1 MYLKAEEAEREMEAA
16 AKLNPGPWVE
26 HVRSAAAA
34 GQKIAAV
41 CGLNEEKAYSVI
53 LTHDIGRR
61 FGRMGMRHVYLGWQY
76 MTELGA
82 DENAQ
87 ICLSHS
93 FPDKDMENGFGDW
106 QEAEEKQET
115 RQRVMA
121 MQYDDYD
128 YLGQLCDCIALP
140 TGVVLLEKRMVD
152 VMLRHGVYAGM
163 PRKWQAFFD
172 IKKYFDA
179 RAEKNIYRLFPDIVQ
194 NTFEW

>member
-1 MYLKAEEAEREMEAA
+1 VPFGDGWNGLVFLGGSNANGGKLLKIKTQSNGKGAIMYLKAEEAEREMEAA

-34 GQKIAAV
+34 GQKIAAA

-106 QEAEEKQET
+106 HA
-115 RQRVMA
+115 
-121 MQYDDYD
+121 
-128 YLGQLCDCIALP
+128 GLP
-140 TGVVLLEKRMVD
+140 VVL
-152 VMLRHGVYAGM
+152 M
-163 PRKWQAFFD
+163 PG
-172 IKKYFDA
+172 
-179 RAEKNIYRLFPDIVQ
+179 
-194 NTFEW
+194 